1 MKLTDRPRSKI
12 LICAVLALAGLLA
25 VAGGSYAA
33 YTSQDAQRAVVRN
46 RDTEAIRFTSN
57 YLQTCANGTS
67 AAQYAGRTILFDA
80 NVKKQDSVVFDI
92 DIYNY
97 VKGNTSLV
105 SERDI
110 TYDLTLTFEGG
121 QGGYVVN
128 GHTVTG
134 DTYTEKGVTLKGR
147 MANSSKYTISIP
159 GADIDNLKITA
170 TAIPT
175 KLSVTNNQ
183 ILAAIILPC
192 TESKVNVF
200 SYQGTFTD
208 ASSDTVPADYDA
220 FNYEVSISSGK
231 ADVTL
236 TWDPEAVEIDQYFLK
251 KIGKGDISPKAGSVT
266 FEMDQDNGTGNYRIP
281 FYIVSKCKIAADW
294 DGMKELIK
302 VHATKK

>member
-1 MKLTDRPRSKI
+1 M
-12 LICAVLALAGLLA
+12 
-25 VAGGSYAA
+25 
-33 YTSQDAQRAVVRN
+33 
-46 RDTEAIRFTSN
+46 
-57 YLQTCANGTS
+57 
-67 AAQYAGRTILFDA
+67 
-80 NVKKQDSVVFDI
+80 
-92 DIYNY
+92 
-97 VKGNTSLV
+97 
-105 SERDI
+105 
-110 TYDLTLTFEGG
+110 
-121 QGGYVVN
+121 VN
-128 GHTVTG
+128 GHTVTS

-147 MANSSKYTISIP
+147 MANSSKYTISIL

-208 ASSDTVPADYDA
+208 ASSDTVPANYDA

-251 KIGKGDISPKAGSVT
+251 KIGKGGISPKAGSVT
-266 FEMDQDNGTGNYRIP
+266 FEMGQDNGTGNYRIP
-281 FYIVSKCKIAADW
+281 FYIVSKSKIAKDW